1 MSLRF
6 HTGSGLEDINGVFEE
21 SNTYQP
27 SVPSSEAEIIVMFYF
42 ITCFVKI
49 FLICR
54 IRFQILQEN
63 FRGVEKDLH
72 QEFIIDNTLGR
83 DVKFTLDESGSGNS
97 DRITRIKLLYANG
110 TEFYTT
116 RKEGG
121 ISSPAY
127 LKLMMQQSNC
137 LLLPTIARPFHT
149 IPYQHPDPRQRPE
162 GQS

>member
-1 MSLRF
+1 MY
-6 HTGSGLEDINGVFEE
+6 TGSGLEDINGVFEE

-27 SVPSSEAEIIVMFYF
+27 SVPSSEAEIIVMFYCT
-42 ITCFVKI
+42 TCFVKI

-110 TEFYTT
+110 TEFYRTNNIVNTFSTT
-116 RKEGG
+116 FDFLEVRLKL
-121 ISSPAY
+121 Y
-127 LKLMMQQSNC
+127 LKI
-137 LLLPTIARPFHT
+137 LLCY
-149 IPYQHPDPRQRPE
+149 IPK
-162 GQS
+162 